1 MLDRITG
8 NIKHFIPFK
17 EFLILGGT
25 VGLAKTGTQKPY
37 KAKTG
42 YWHKKG
48 KEKCSIKLSSSCMRR
63 WS

>member
-8 NIKHFIPFK
+8 NIKHFITFK

-42 YWHKKG
+42 Y
-48 KEKCSIKLSSSCMRR
+48 
-63 WS
+63 